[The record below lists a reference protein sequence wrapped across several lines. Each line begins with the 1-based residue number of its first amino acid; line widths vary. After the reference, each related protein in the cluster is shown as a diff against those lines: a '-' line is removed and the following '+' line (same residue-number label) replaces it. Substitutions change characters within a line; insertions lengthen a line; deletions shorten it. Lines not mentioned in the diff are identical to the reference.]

1 MPFMFFLCKSISCLN
16 KCTARSVPYNRLVY
30 PQFVRKIEI
39 YDGVEAE
46 PRKSQARL
54 GSRKQV

>member
-16 KCTARSVPYNRLVY
+16 KCTARSVPYNRLVN

-54 GSRKQV
+54 GSR